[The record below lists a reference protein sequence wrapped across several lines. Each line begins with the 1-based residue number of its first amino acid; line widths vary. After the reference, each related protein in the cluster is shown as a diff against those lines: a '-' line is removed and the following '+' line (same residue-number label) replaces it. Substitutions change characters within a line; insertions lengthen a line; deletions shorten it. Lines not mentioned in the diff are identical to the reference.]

1 MLIMLKNLFHGSS
14 YLVFMYYVGI
24 QFPCNTGNAI
34 CDVYKLVI
42 VIKRKYTL
50 NSTFL
55 LSVYIVSGF
64 HRQSENFK
72 I

>member
-1 MLIMLKNLFHGSS
+1 
-14 YLVFMYYVGI
+14 MYYVGI